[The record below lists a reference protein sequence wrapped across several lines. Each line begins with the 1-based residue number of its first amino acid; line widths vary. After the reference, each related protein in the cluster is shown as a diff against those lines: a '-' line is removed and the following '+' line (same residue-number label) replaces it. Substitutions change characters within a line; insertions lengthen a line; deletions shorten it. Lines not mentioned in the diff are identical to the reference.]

1 MSTLSPIALGA
12 YNPSQVPKPVL
23 LAEFTARRG
32 MMDDLLAIMRGNA
45 PRHPCQHSLLIGP
58 RGFGKTTSLYALK
71 YRLEDDPKLIKTW
84 IPLLFDE
91 ENYHIADLA
100 GFWLECLRLAE
111 IALEQKG
118 SVTYASLHTSRDPKL
133 EDLAR
138 EAFLALLT
146 KARRRALLLVDN
158 LNDVLAAVDDD
169 EAQHRL
175 RAFLLEESLVC
186 LVGTAT
192 SFFEAVSLSDRPF
205 YNLFRTFRLD
215 SFTVEEMKAALRAM
229 AAAREETSKH
239 IHWPTQEG
247 YWVGL
252 HILTGGNP
260 RLVKIIYQLMER
272 GVTADFQAQ
281 LEGLLDAYTPYFK
294 HRIEAMSPQQRRV
307 FDAIALAWDSVQ
319 ISDISPGLRMESNQI
334 SAQIKALVD
343 AQLIAVRGGSTK
355 RKLYHVA
362 DRFSNIY
369 YFMRFSRAGRSR
381 FEWFIRTMKIILT
394 PDQYADQLERMRKL
408 SADCAD
414 GDDLKLQVHLLAN
427 AMLGIE
433 DGDQR
438 LDEGHKSVK
447 HLLNAEQGKALQELL
462 AESATKEVLAGE
474 YDVVQW
480 LSKLPK
486 KQREKLSYDP
496 KSSDW
501 WCRMA
506 LSVMGTK
513 DVRLWEQC
521 VNKAMLIDK
530 SNGHAWTCLSCLRF
544 FEERFTEAVDA
555 VEKALELTK
564 ANKTKRGFA
573 LAMAFHIKQSF
584 TSKKEEA
591 VENAVQLMQEYP
603 DDAQTV
609 IVLYRLTRS
618 DVIFCAHILEPTL
631 KDYRNSIVANSA
643 QSKSI
648 HTVVLE
654 LIKTCL
660 AANRDDQVQKM
671 IEDAGMIE
679 ALDIPLLAIRL
690 RKDEA
695 LRSTLAPERL
705 ALVDAYLAD
714 VAKRKEEV
722 QKSEEAAVK
731 RSAQMAASKKDSP
744 QGQNTQSMNLHN
756 GA

>member
-1 MSTLSPIALGA
+1 MSSLSPISPIALGA

-23 LAEFTARRG
+23 LTEFTARRG
-32 MMDDLLAIMRGNA
+32 MMDDLLAIMRSNA

-58 RGFGKTTSLYALK
+58 RGYGKTTSLYALK

-111 IALEQKG
+111 IALGQKG
-118 SVTYASLHTSRDPKL
+118 SVTYESLNTSRDPKL

-138 EAFLALLT
+138 EAFLALLS

-158 LNDVLAAVDDD
+158 LNDVLAVVDDD
-169 EAQHRL
+169 ESQHRL
-175 RAFLLEESLVC
+175 RAFLLEESQVC
-186 LVGTAT
+186 LVGTA
-192 SFFEAVSLSDRPF
+192 SSYFEAINLSDRPF
-205 YNLFRTFRLD
+205 FNLFRTFRLD

-239 IHWPTQEG
+239 IQWPTQEG
-247 YWVGL
+247 YWKGL

-319 ISDISPGLRMESNQI
+319 ISDISPGLRMDSNQI

-343 AQLIAVRGGSTK
+343 AQLIAVIGGSTK
-355 RKLYHVA
+355 RKLYNVA

-408 SADCAD
+408 SADCSD
-414 GDDLKLQVHLLAN
+414 GNDLKLQVHLLAN

-433 DGDQR
+433 DGNQR
-438 LDEGHKSVK
+438 LDEGHRSVK
-447 HLLNAEQGKALQELL
+447 HLLDAEQSKALQELL
-462 AESATKEVLAGE
+462 ADPATKEVLAGD
-474 YDVVQW
+474 YDFVQW
-480 LSKLPK
+480 LTQLPA
-486 KQREKLSYDP
+486 KQRKELGYDP
-496 KSSDW
+496 KSSEW
-501 WCRMA
+501 WCGIASYLIDLNDSNFTEQCLRKAIALDPKKEGSWGLLCTWLFSKERHAEAAETVEKLLEVTKNNPTTHPFA
-506 LSVMGTK
+506 LSMAFGIK
-513 DVRLWEQC
+513 LFAPSKE
-521 VNKAMLIDK
+521 A
-530 SNGHAWTCLSCLRF
+530 
-544 FEERFTEAVDA
+544 EAVA
-555 VEKALELTK
+555 HA
-564 ANKTKRGFA
+564 
-573 LAMAFHIKQSF
+573 I
-584 TSKKEEA
+584 
-591 VENAVQLMQEYP
+591 QLLNEYP
-603 DDAQTV
+603 HSH
-609 IVLYRLTRS
+609 INLYFVLGGIKTPPELCALLLKIYFKYANTIDRNERADSTLNQPFILT
-618 DVIFCAHILEPTL
+618 
-631 KDYRNSIVANSA
+631 
-643 QSKSI
+643 
-648 HTVVLE
+648 

-660 AANRDDQVQKM
+660 AANRDDEIQKM
-671 IEDAGMIE
+671 IEDTGSVE
-679 ALDIPLLAIRL
+679 ALDIPLNAIRL
-690 RKDEA
+690 RKDET
-695 LRSTLAPERL
+695 LRATLAPERM

-714 VAKRKEEV
+714 VAIRKEEL
-722 QKSEEAAVK
+722 KKLEESAEK
-731 RSAQMAASKKDSP
+731 RLIQMAASKKASRP
-744 QGQNTQSMNLHN
+744 KLKTRKS
-756 GA
+756 

>member
-1 MSTLSPIALGA
+1 MSAPAPISPIALGA

-23 LAEFTARRG
+23 LTEFTARRG

-58 RGFGKTTSLYALK
+58 RGYGKTTSLYALK

-146 KARRRALLLVDN
+146 KSGRRALLLVDN
-158 LNDVLAAVDDD
+158 LNDVLAVVDDD
-169 EAQHRL
+169 ESQHRL
-175 RAFLLEESLVC
+175 RAFLLEESQVC
-186 LVGTAT
+186 LVGTA
-192 SFFEAVSLSDRPF
+192 SSYFDAVSLSDRPF

-229 AAAREETSKH
+229 AAARVETSKH
-239 IHWPTQEG
+239 ILWPTQEG
-247 YWVGL
+247 YWIGL

-343 AQLIAVRGGSTK
+343 AQLIAITGGSTK
-355 RKLYHVA
+355 RKMYHVA

-408 SADCAD
+408 SADCPD

-462 AESATKEVLAGE
+462 AEPATKDVLAGE
-474 YDVVQW
+474 YDIVQW
-480 LSKLPK
+480 LAQLPK
-486 KQREKLSYDP
+486 KQRGELGYDP
-496 KSSDW
+496 KSSNW
-501 WCRMA
+501 WC
-506 LSVMGTK
+506 SVSTLLMQSN
-513 DVRLWEQC
+513 DDRFLEQC
-521 VNKAMLIDK
+521 AQKAIALDA
-530 SNGHAWTCLSCLRF
+530 SNGVAWAILNSCLRKR
-544 FEERFTEAVDA
+544 ERYTEAIDA
-555 VEKALELTK
+555 AEKAVNLTK
-564 ANKTKRGFA
+564 NNKILHPYTLHLVSYTKLFVISKRGEAVVHAIQLLDEYPQYEELNKLLETIKVDPDFC
-573 LAMAFHIKQSF
+573 AFFLQIYFYPSNNKSGNRQAEFNLNQSF
-584 TSKKEEA
+584 
-591 VENAVQLMQEYP
+591 
-603 DDAQTV
+603 
-609 IVLYRLTRS
+609 
-618 DVIFCAHILEPTL
+618 
-631 KDYRNSIVANSA
+631 
-643 QSKSI
+643 
-648 HTVVLE
+648 VLE
-654 LIKTCL
+654 LIKSSL
-660 AANRDDQVQKM
+660 AANQDDQIQKM
-671 IEDAGMIE
+671 IEESGFTE
-679 ALDIPLLAIRL
+679 ALDIPLNAIRL
-690 RKDEA
+690 RKDET

-714 VAKRKEEV
+714 VAKRKEEL
-722 QKSEEAAVK
+722 QKAEGTAAK
-731 RSAQMAASKKDSP
+731 
-744 QGQNTQSMNLHN
+744 
-756 GA
+756 